1 MLRTAPTCNRT
12 IVTFSASILLLALF
26 FAECRPARAAD
37 AVKTAEAASLPWKAG
52 IASQAITPSEMV
64 WMAGYASR
72 TKPAE
77 GIASELF
84 GKAVWLEDTTGGKLL
99 IVTLDLI
106 GVPRRMRAEL
116 EAELGKRLGL
126 SPAQMLFN
134 ASHTHCGPV
143 LVDPKGSFY
152 AFDDDQKAKL
162 VKYYDRLVAA
172 LVELAER
179 AKSDAAPAKLGYTHA
194 RCGFAMNRRLP
205 SMGGYNNS
213 PYPDGP
219 VDQSV
224 PVLRIT
230 GADGKV
236 RAVLFGYACHN
247 TTLGFFEFCA
257 DYAGFA
263 QTEIEKAHPGT
274 TALFVMGCGG
284 DQNPYPR
291 GKIEQA
297 RLHGAAL
304 ASAVDVALLVEPTEI
319 RPPLKTWYETTPLP
333 FAPAP
338 SKEKLEEMASKGT
351 GYEQRH
357 AQRLLARIAEEGKLP
372 THYDYPIQV
381 VRFGGD
387 LTMVALAGEVVVD
400 YSLRIKRELAG
411 ERVWVAGYSNDVF
424 GYVPSLRVLKEGG
437 YEGGGAMLYTNL
449 PGPFGEEVEERIIGT
464 VKRLK

>member
-1 MLRTAPTCNRT
+1 MSLHTRPILSQSGRLAALAC
-12 IVTFSASILLLALF
+12 VAMFLFASVSAM
-26 FAECRPARAAD
+26 AAD
-37 AVKTAEAASLPWKAG
+37 EAKPADAATLPWNAG
-52 IASQAITPSEMV
+52 VATQSVTPSEMV

-84 GKAVWLEDTTGGKLL
+84 AKAVWLEDAAGGKFL

-126 SPAQMLFN
+126 APSQMLFN

-143 LVDPKGSFY
+143 LIDPKGGFY
-152 AFDDDQKAKL
+152 TLDDGERAKL
-162 VKYYDRLVAA
+162 IKYYERLVAA

-179 AKSDAAPAKLGYTHA
+179 AKADAVPAKLGYTHA

-205 SMGGYNNS
+205 SSGGYQNS

-224 PVLRIT
+224 PVLRVI

-247 TTLGFFEFCA
+247 TTLGFMEFCG

-291 GKIEQA
+291 GKIELA

-304 ASAVDVALLVEPTEI
+304 ASAVEVALGVGPTEI
-319 RPPLKTWYETTPLP
+319 RPPLKTWYETAPLP

-338 SKEKLEEMASKGT
+338 SKEKLEEIATKGS
-351 GYEQRH
+351 GYEQKH
-357 AQRLLARIAEEGKLP
+357 AQRLLARIAAEGSLP
-372 THYDYPIQV
+372 TQYDYPIQV

-387 LTMVALAGEVVVD
+387 LTLVALAGEVVVD

-424 GYVPSLRVLKEGG
+424 GYVPSLRILKEGG

-449 PGPFGEEVEERIIGT
+449 PGPFGEEVEERIIET
-464 VKRLK
+464 VKRLR

>member
-1 MLRTAPTCNRT
+1 MPPHR
-12 IVTFSASILLLALF
+12 
-26 FAECRPARAAD
+26 FARFPWLPRIAAVAVLMACLVQATSSPGADDAKPGERA
-37 AVKTAEAASLPWKAG
+37 VLPWKAG
-52 IASQAITPSEMV
+52 VASQAITPSEMV

-72 TKPAE
+72 NKPAE

-84 GKAVWLEDTTGGKLL
+84 AKAVWLEDADGGKFL

-106 GVPRRMRAEL
+106 GVPRRMRVAL
-116 EAELGKRLGL
+116 EEELGKRLGL
-126 SPAQMLFN
+126 SRSQMLFN

-143 LVDPKGSFY
+143 LIDPKGGFY
-152 AFDDDQKAKL
+152 TLDEDQRAKL
-162 VKYYDRLVAA
+162 LKYYDQLVVA

-179 AKSDAAPAKLGYTHA
+179 AKADAAPARLGYTHA

-205 SMGGYNNS
+205 TKAGFQNS

-224 PVLRIT
+224 PVLRVI

-304 ASAVDVALLVEPTEI
+304 ASSVEVALMVEPTEI
-319 RPPLKTWYETTPLP
+319 RPPLKSWYETAPLP
-333 FAPAP
+333 FAAVPTR
-338 SKEKLEEMASKGT
+338 EKLEEVASKSS
-351 GYEQRH
+351 GYEQKH
-357 AQRLLARIAEEGKLP
+357 AQRLLARLDAEGSLP
-372 THYDYPIQV
+372 AQYDYPIQV
-381 VRFGGD
+381 VRFGSD
-387 LTMVALAGEVVVD
+387 LTLVALAGEVVVD

-449 PGPFGEEVEERIIGT
+449 PGPFGEAVEERIIET
-464 VKRLK
+464 VKKLK